1 MFHLYIGSLTFVY
14 NIFPLIPL
22 KVLICVF
29 DEENFNTLQFF
40 DLQEKYLQ
48 ERIKVNGKTNN
59 FGNNVTI
66 ERNKMKLSVNSDV
79 DFSKRYVLYTNN
91 IIYNI

>member
-1 MFHLYIGSLTFVY
+1 MFHLYIGSCIFLY
-14 NIFPLIPL
+14 NIFSLISL
-22 KVLICVF
+22 KVLIYVF
-29 DEENFNTLQFF
+29 DEKDFNTLQVF

-48 ERIKVNGKTNN
+48 ERIKVSGKTNN

-66 ERNKMKLSVNSDV
+66 ERNKMKLSVNSDI
-79 DFSKRYVLYTNN
+79 DFSKRYVLYVSN